1 MVKLEMETAGMPDF
15 QTDLKNPN
23 FAKMAEAIGIMG
35 VRIENPA
42 DLSSGIKKALQASGP
57 ALIDVVTDANAL
69 SIPSHADRSQAVGF
83 ALAMGKMVLSGN
95 IEEVVATI
103 EGNIRHAGEALES
116 I

>member
-1 MVKLEMETAGMPDF
+1 
-15 QTDLKNPN
+15 
-23 FAKMAEAIGIMG
+23 
-35 VRIENPA
+35 
-42 DLSSGIKKALQASGP
+42 
-57 ALIDVVTDANAL
+57 VVTDANAL

-103 EGNIRHAGEALES
+103 EGNIRHVGESLEA